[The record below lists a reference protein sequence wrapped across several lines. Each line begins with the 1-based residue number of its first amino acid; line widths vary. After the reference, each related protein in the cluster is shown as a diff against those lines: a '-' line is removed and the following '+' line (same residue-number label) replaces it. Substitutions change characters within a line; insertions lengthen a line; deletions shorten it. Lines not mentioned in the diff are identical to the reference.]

1 MGSFHEVLPGNL
13 VFFHFYYTGT
23 IEIEYLDQTIALYR
37 KNYISTE
44 NFTAGIE
51 NLPQAFCDQIVV
63 HVLKKCPGF
72 FNVESIYLVHLYVL
86 FKNSL
91 MQMSEKTRH
100 FFSIVVME
108 SVSNFNRNLT

>member
-1 MGSFHEVLPGNL
+1 MKKIQFMRMYFKKKFL
-13 VFFHFYYTGT
+13 VF
-23 IEIEYLDQTIALYR
+23 L
-37 KNYISTE
+37 
-44 NFTAGIE
+44 
-51 NLPQAFCDQIVV
+51 
-63 HVLKKCPGF
+63 
-72 FNVESIYLVHLYVL
+72 NVESIYLVHLYVL